1 MNKYR
6 NTKTQAYGMTF
17 DSKAEA
23 RRYGELLMLENIDVI
38 RMLCRQVPYE
48 LAPSVRLH
56 GEKRKRP
63 AVRYIADFQ
72 YYDVAGGRVIVED
85 TKGIDTPVSRLKRH
99 LMATVRGIE
108 VRLTR

>member
-6 NTKTQAYGMTF
+6 NTKTEAYGMTF

-23 RRYGELLMLENIDVI
+23 RRYGELLMLENIYVI
-38 RMLCRQVPYE
+38 RVLRRQVPYE

-63 AVRYIADFQ
+63 ALRYIADFE
-72 YYDVAGGRVIVED
+72 YFDVATGKTVVED
-85 TKGIDTPVSRLKRH
+85 TKGMDTPMSRLKRH